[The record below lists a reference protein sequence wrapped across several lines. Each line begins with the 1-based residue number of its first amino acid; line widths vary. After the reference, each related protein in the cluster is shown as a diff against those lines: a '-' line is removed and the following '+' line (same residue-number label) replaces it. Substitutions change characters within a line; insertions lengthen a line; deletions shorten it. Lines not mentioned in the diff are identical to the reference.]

1 MSPIEPRYTDSKSSS
16 GRGALLIT
24 TSIQSPNLAPD
35 LLVDTYFARIHGKP
49 YYILDE
55 STTRQRLQANQL
67 PGHLA
72 YAIYAVSARYGL
84 PTHDAAIIINVFTPG
99 MHPTSEDTVLQYASD
114 RNMPGAL
121 GWSLR

>member
-1 MSPIEPRYTDSKSSS
+1 MSPIEPRYTETKSSS
-16 GRGALLIT
+16 GPGALLIT
-24 TSIQSPNLAPD
+24 TSIQSPNLTPD

-72 YAIYAVSARYGL
+72 YAIYAVSARYDSPPMGI
-84 PTHDAAIIINVFTPG
+84 AIIVNIFTPD
-99 MHPTSEDTVLQYASD
+99 MHLISEDTVLQCASD
-114 RNMPGAL
+114 KNMPGAL